1 MKCPN
6 CCSPMLI
13 TDETAS
19 PKSHVT
25 FFRCSV
31 CGGEHVSAQPAVD
44 SVATEQRQAADRQ
57 PFPDRQPLMI

>member
-1 MKCPN
+1 MKCPT

-19 PKSHVT
+19 PKSHIT
-25 FFRCSV
+25 FFRCTV

-44 SVATEQRQAADRQ
+44 SVAAEPRHAADQQAAVSR
-57 PFPDRQPLMI
+57 PPLMF